1 MKERKITCL
10 NENHDFAFGAAKFHI
25 EAWMKEIFDF
35 PTNGIIHSEK
45 NIGLTIYIEIE
56 RIISFL
62 KYF

>member
-1 MKERKITCL
+1 
-10 NENHDFAFGAAKFHI
+10 
-25 EAWMKEIFDF
+25 MKEIFDF